1 MNGRIAQAVLPPN
14 ANGLT
19 CSFNSDDGYII
30 SEMEF
35 GELAFNV
42 LVPVAVLLTGFLGL
56 LIMRL

>member
-1 MNGRIAQAVLPPN
+1 MRSALERPFSHLMLV
-14 ANGLT
+14 GLT

-42 LVPVAVLLTGFLGL
+42 LVPVAVLLTGFIGL

>member
-1 MNGRIAQAVLPPN
+1 
-14 ANGLT
+14 
-19 CSFNSDDGYII
+19 
-30 SEMEF
+30 MEF